1 MKVYI
6 GPYVYTWVSQVHH
19 KYMCNKYDCMWEDN
33 KDWKDAAMEKLED
46 ALQLIYNYTINLY
59 LKRKNRDVRVK
70 IHNYDTWGMD
80 ETLAHIV
87 VPMLKQLKATKHGA
101 PMTDQED
108 RPDHLKS
115 DELDPV
121 DMTDKYHFEAWDW
134 ILDAMIWAFEQ
145 KTVEWEAQYYGEW
158 IEDESKTLGG
168 YFKNR
173 DNEGMKAHG
182 ARMSNGFRL
191 FGKYYEALWD

>member
-6 GPYVYTWVSQVHH
+6 GPHVYTWTSQVHH
-19 KYMCNKYDCMWEDN
+19 KYMCNKYDHMWDDN

-46 ALQLIYNYTINLY
+46 TLQWIYNHSINLV
-59 LKRKNRDVRVK
+59 LENRKRNTKIK

-80 ETLAHIV
+80 ETLAYIV

-115 DELDPV
+115 DDLDPV
-121 DMTDKYHFEAWDW
+121 DMTDTYHFEAWDW
-134 ILDAMIWAFEQ
+134 ILDEMIWAFEQ
-145 KTVEWEAQYYGEW
+145 KLCEWEAQYYGEW

-173 DNEGMKAHG
+173 DAEGLKAHSD
-182 ARMSNGFRL
+182 RMHNGFRL